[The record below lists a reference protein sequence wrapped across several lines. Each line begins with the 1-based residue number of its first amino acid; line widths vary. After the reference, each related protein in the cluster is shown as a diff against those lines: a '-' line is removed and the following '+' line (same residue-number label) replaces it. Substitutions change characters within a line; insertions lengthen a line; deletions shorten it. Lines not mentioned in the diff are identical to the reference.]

1 MRATPQASDAKNAYS
16 WETPRRRGLAATA
29 EMSMGKKVDGAAAN
43 RDHQGGP
50 GKKGRG
56 RVRTEVMST
65 RTHKPA
71 AGGPSAGVV
80 AWRAGQLRAAGVG
93 PEIAERLAADRSYD
107 LHAVIELTER
117 GCPAELALRILAPLD
132 DGICD
137 A

>member
-1 MRATPQASDAKNAYS
+1 M
-16 WETPRRRGLAATA
+16 
-29 EMSMGKKVDGAAAN
+29 
-43 RDHQGGP
+43 
-50 GKKGRG
+50 
-56 RVRTEVMST
+56 
-65 RTHKPA
+65 
-71 AGGPSAGVV
+71 
-80 AWRAGQLRAAGVG
+80 G